1 MVRAARTQN
10 TVSRIERRLVGAIV
24 HREATLPPRH
34 VERFAQSSTYVR
46 CLCPFAG
53 HHLDTR
59 AGAGSRILL
68 GRMGSFVLGCMA
80 LGYMVLPLLPNRQ
93 LQLEGDGLRLLAQRH
108 EDPRA
113 VQAESGMD
121 TVEVDLAL
129 AQDADRAEIN
139 AEADFMF
146 REVDVNGDGET
157 AAYLSLTQILIQTQT
172 LTLTRN
178 PGSRPGKISQQEL
191 HEYLG
196 SAGYS
201 VEQTTRIFEALDVN
215 SDESITQEE
224 LRVGFARY
232 EFSALRLAFGLA
244 GELVSYSTTA
254 LALA

>member
-1 MVRAARTQN
+1 
-10 TVSRIERRLVGAIV
+10 
-24 HREATLPPRH
+24 
-34 VERFAQSSTYVR
+34 
-46 CLCPFAG
+46 
-53 HHLDTR
+53 
-59 AGAGSRILL
+59 
-68 GRMGSFVLGCMA
+68 MGSFVLGCMA

-157 AAYLSLTQILIQTQT
+157 AAYLSLTQILIQAQT

-254 LALA
+254 HALA

>member
-1 MVRAARTQN
+1 
-10 TVSRIERRLVGAIV
+10 
-24 HREATLPPRH
+24 
-34 VERFAQSSTYVR
+34 
-46 CLCPFAG
+46 
-53 HHLDTR
+53 
-59 AGAGSRILL
+59 
-68 GRMGSFVLGCMA
+68 MGSIVLGCMA

-113 VQAESGMD
+113 VQSESGMD

-157 AAYLSLTQILIQTQT
+157 AAYLSLTQILIQTRT

-178 PGSRPGKISQQEL
+178 PGSRPGEISQQEL
-191 HEYLG
+191 QEYLG

-201 VEQTTRIFEALDVN
+201 VEQATRIFEALDVN

-254 LALA
+254 HALA